1 MRTNEQRL
9 LIMTMHSIPAQI
21 AALKDMPTAAL
32 KDKWREIYESEPPPF
47 NRVYL
52 ESRIAYRIQ
61 ELVYGGLSKSTR
73 SRLGELCDDVRA
85 KKGPQIRRDSN
96 TLKVGAIL
104 VREHRGVEH
113 RVRVLQQGFE
123 YQGRTFKSLTSIA
136 THIAGVKW
144 NGWEFFGLKRR
155 K

>member
-1 MRTNEQRL
+1 MKMQ
-9 LIMTMHSIPAQI
+9 SIPAQI
-21 AALKDMPTAAL
+21 AALQDMPTDAL
-32 KDKWREIYESEPPPF
+32 RDKWRELFESEPPRF
-47 NRVYL
+47 NRAYL
-52 ESRIAYRIQ
+52 EPRLAYRIQ
-61 ELVYGGLSKSTR
+61 ELAHGGLSKSTR
-73 SRLGELCDDVRA
+73 SRITELCDDVRA
-85 KKGPQIRRDSN
+85 KREPQIRRDNN

-123 YQGRTFKSLTSIA
+123 YQGRTFKSLSAIA
-136 THIAGVKW
+136 SHIAGVKW